1 MVATDV
7 LELLKQQLT
16 SGQSLEQS
24 VKELAQA
31 DPELAPVVQLISQR
45 ETEMRQGLEEEELRA
60 EQDQR
65 DLAQE
70 AERREQV
77 AAVRVQFDELT
88 GVLRRRPGLQLVPG
102 PRPAGLHASR
112 AESVRP
118 ARHTRGQVAG
128 SPARSTI
135 RRGGPRQHR

>member
-7 LELLKQQLT
+7 LELLKQQLA

-45 ETEMRQGLEEEELRA
+45 ETEMQQDLEEEELQA
-60 EQDQR
+60 EEDQR
-65 DLAQE
+65 DLERE

-77 AAVRVQFDELT
+77 AAVRVQFDETTNLE
-88 GVLRRRPGLQLVPG
+88 GELRRLP
-102 PRPAGLHASR
+102 
-112 AESVRP
+112 
-118 ARHTRGQVAG
+118 
-128 SPARSTI
+128 
-135 RRGGPRQHR
+135 